1 MARKLS
7 AFSAR
12 VTAATP
18 ASLATAFGGGT
29 TAAEMTA
36 LKELFDVLQTRKDL
50 LLPALK
56 LCTLATQIQLQPE

>member
-7 AFSAR
+7 AFSTR
-12 VTAATP
+12 ITAATP

-29 TAAEMTA
+29 TAGEINA

-56 LCTLATQIQLQPE
+56 LCSLSTQIQLQPE